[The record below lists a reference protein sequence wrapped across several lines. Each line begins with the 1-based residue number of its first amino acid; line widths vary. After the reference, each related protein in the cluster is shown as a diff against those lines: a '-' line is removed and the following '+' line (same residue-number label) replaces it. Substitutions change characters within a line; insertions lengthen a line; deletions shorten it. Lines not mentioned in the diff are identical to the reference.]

1 MLKNNRY
8 EATQNAKKMSDA
20 AREARNA
27 ASRAWRKKNKERV
40 QEYNRRYWERK
51 AAKEAANDEG

>member
-1 MLKNNRY
+1 MIQNNRY
-8 EATQNAKKMSDA
+8 EANQKAKKLSDA

-27 ASRAWRKKNKERV
+27 ASREWRMKNKERV

-51 AAKEAANDEG
+51 AAKEAKNNEG